1 MSYFD
6 WAFGAI
12 FVAFWLLMFGN
23 ILKKVVHFTG
33 WTTLAKTYPAQKFKI
48 SSVMSTGKSV
58 WRLIPHAKIY
68 QTVPMVTVE
77 STQKIINS
85 FLSGFPL
92 PCHNIL
98 QLSMIREGLQMR
110 MRFPLNLYC
119 PAVQIPWNELEVLTD
134 RTDPRRDSRFV
145 KLAVKNTSVVLEIP
159 PESLREARMW
169 IAV

>member
-1 MSYFD
+1 M
-6 WAFGAI
+6 ATAGPNQRI
-12 FVAFWLLMFGN
+12 V
-23 ILKKVVHFTG
+23 
-33 WTTLAKTYPAQKFKI
+33 
-48 SSVMSTGKSV
+48 
-58 WRLIPHAKIY
+58 
-68 QTVPMVTVE
+68 
-77 STQKIINS
+77 NS

-119 PAVQIPWNELEVLTD
+119 PAVQIPWSELEVLTD
-134 RTDPRRDSRFV
+134 RTDPRRDSQFV
-145 KLAVKNTSVVLEIP
+145 KLGVKKTSVVLEFP